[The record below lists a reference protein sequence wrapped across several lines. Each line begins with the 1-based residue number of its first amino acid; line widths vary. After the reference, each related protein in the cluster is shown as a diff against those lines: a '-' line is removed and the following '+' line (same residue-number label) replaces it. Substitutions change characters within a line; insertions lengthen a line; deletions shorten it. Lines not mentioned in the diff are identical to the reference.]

1 MFVRLWGDS
10 WEDFKVNVASMLFGG
25 FVMPDIPG
33 RVHTADDP
41 PSKHQ
46 LAAIGRKP
54 RVIESPKRR
63 AIRQSLSATEWLSVM
78 QISEKTGSSTH
89 YVQKQL
95 LALLRDAAV
104 VRRQVNKAKNERWYE
119 YQLI

>member
-1 MFVRLWGDS
+1 MNHLQATS
-10 WEDFKVNVASMLFGG
+10 YPNLKSMLFGG
-25 FVMPDIPG
+25 FVMPSIPG

-41 PSKHQ
+41 PSKYQ

-63 AIRQSLSATEWLSVM
+63 AIRQSLSATEWLSVV

-89 YVQKQL
+89 YVQKQA
-95 LALLRDAAV
+95 LALLRDEIV

-119 YQLI
+119 YKLVGKSCK